1 MYLIQKGS
9 YEYVLSTSEY
19 ILVCIEYIL
28 VCTSTYSYVS
38 RYAEDVQLDVLDTDQ
53 YILVC
58 TWCVPVHTWM
68 YSTEACLTGFS
79 GAQRVANMW
88 MPDVPSTHRFAVL

>member
-9 YEYVLSTSEY
+9 YEYVLSTYQYE
-19 ILVCIEYIL
+19 L
-28 VCTSTYSYVS
+28 STYQYVPVHTHMYQNML
-38 RYAEDVQLDVLDTDQ
+38 RMYKYVLDTDQ

-58 TWCVPVHTWM
+58 TQGVPVHTWK

-79 GAQRVANMW
+79 GAQRVANTW
-88 MPDVPSTHRFAVL
+88 MPDVPSTNRFAGL